1 MNEQNRSYE
10 IVRQEVLGGTAAPGS
25 ILAKVM
31 SDLSPADLQSL
42 KQKAA
47 EGMLAL
53 ELQKL
58 QMQNKFQAS
67 SSELDDFIYKMA
79 QLERQTRGTMTTFK
93 GRQESQGATGTT
105 TITVSKGS
113 CLLLLVGL
121 GSTLFMLLLVAAR
134 HGRLT

>member
-1 MNEQNRSYE
+1 MNEPNKSYD
-10 IVRQEVLGGTAAPGS
+10 IVRQEVLSGTAAPGS
-25 ILAKVM
+25 ILARVM
-31 SDLSPADLQSL
+31 SDLSPTDLQAL
-42 KQKAA
+42 RQKAA

-67 SSELDDFIYKMA
+67 SSELDDFIYKMN
-79 QLERQTRGTMTTFK
+79 QLERQHRGTLTTFK

-113 CLLLLVGL
+113 CLLLLAGL
-121 GSTLFMLLLVAAR
+121 ASAFFVLLVMTVR
-134 HGRLT
+134 FVGG